1 MKQLRGRILLFF
13 LAVFGLFSIIFF
25 YISSN
30 VFVQQ
35 GLEQQGEDLKA
46 QLVTLQSQLNDTI
59 DSEQDLD
66 ELMTGLEKA
75 AEAVSE
81 RITLIDLSGN
91 VIYDSHANQ
100 DTVENHLDRPEI
112 QSILNGDGISTYDRV
127 STSTEDLRYY
137 TAAPLLSTDG
147 DTVGILRLSKRVEEM
162 TGVTDELIRFLLV
175 FIGISLLLTVLFT
188 YYWTRRIGDPIEEI
202 KQITNKLSHQK
213 YSTRYRSTSYHEID
227 DLGETINDLAGNLE
241 SQMQEIKQNDK
252 RMRELINHLVIG
264 VMVLNE
270 NREITMVNPIMNE
283 ILGENL
289 YGKIGHSYLEVFK
302 SYGLNQLI
310 EAAFEKNE
318 LQNREISLFLQD
330 ERIVDTNIV
339 PIPGRVQGTT
349 NFIVL
354 LYDITEIRRLEKVRT
369 DFVANASHELRTP
382 ITALKGF
389 SETLLDGALED
400 REVLVEFL
408 EIMLK
413 ESSRLDLMVQ
423 DILQL
428 SKLEQKQ
435 VRMNVEPIEAKSV
448 VKEVFQILQQKAELK
463 EMELS
468 IIDHEKVSLE
478 VDHDQ
483 LKQIILNLVGNAV
496 SYTPE
501 KGKVEVE
508 MTYLDQEAVIKI
520 RDNGIGIP
528 QQEQSRIFERFY
540 RVDKARSR
548 NAGGTGLGLSIV
560 KYLVE
565 NLNGHIELVSEVGK
579 GTTFEVYLP
588 IIFKN
593 PSSQRR

>member
-81 RITLIDLSGN
+81 RITLIDLSGS

-147 DTVGILRLSKRVEEM
+147 ETVGILRLSKRVEEM

-339 PIPGRVQGTT
+339 PIPGRIQGTT

-508 MTYLDQEAVIKI
+508 MTYLNQEAVIKI

-593 PSSQRR
+593 PSSQRC

>member
-13 LAVFGLFSIIFF
+13 LILFGVFSIIFF

-30 VFVQQ
+30 VFTEQ
-35 GLEQQGEDLKA
+35 GIEQQGDDLQA
-46 QLVTLQSQLNDTI
+46 QLLTLQSQLDETINSQENLSDLNDNLTKTASVI
-59 DSEQDLD
+59 
-66 ELMTGLEKA
+66 
-75 AEAVSE
+75 SE
-81 RITLIDLSGN
+81 RITLIDLAGN
-91 VIYDSHANQ
+91 VVFDSHVEQTAI
-100 DTVENHLDRPEI
+100 ENHLDRPEVQEVLEGSDI
-112 QSILNGDGISTYDRV
+112 GTYDRV
-127 STSTEDLRYY
+127 SSSTDDFRYY
-137 TAAPLLSTDG
+137 AAVPLSNSAG
-147 DTVGILRLSKRVEEM
+147 ERIGILRLSKRVEEM
-162 TGVTDELIRFLLV
+162 VGVTDELVQYLLI
-175 FIGISLLLTVLFT
+175 FIAISLILTMLFT
-188 YYWTRRIGDPIEEI
+188 FYWTKRIGDPIEEI
-202 KQITNKLSHQK
+202 KYVTNKLSHQK
-213 YSTRYRSTSYHEID
+213 YYARYSSTSYQEID
-227 DLGETINDLAGNLE
+227 GLGQTINDLAGNLE
-241 SQMQEIKQNDK
+241 SQMQEIEQNDK
-252 RMRELINHLVIG
+252 RVRELINHLVIG
-264 VMVLNE
+264 VMLLDE
-270 NREITMVNPIMNE
+270 NRQITMVNPIMNE

-310 EAAFEKNE
+310 ETAYEKNE
-318 LQNREISLFLQD
+318 LQNREIALLLQD
-330 ERIVDTNIV
+330 EKIVDANIV
-339 PIPGRVQGTT
+339 PIPGRVQNTT
-349 NFIVL
+349 NYIVL
-354 LYDITEIRRLEKVRT
+354 LYDITEIRRLEQVRT

-400 REVLVEFL
+400 REVLIEFL

-435 VRMNVEPIEAKSV
+435 VRLNVESIEAKSV

-463 EMELS
+463 NIELS
-468 IIDHEKVSLE
+468 IVYNESVFLE

-501 KGKVEVE
+501 NGQVRVEL
-508 MTYLDQEAVIKI
+508 TYEDQEAVIKVI
-520 RDNGIGIP
+520 DNGIGIP
-528 QQEQSRIFERFY
+528 QEEQSRIFERFY

-565 NLNGHIELVSEVGK
+565 NLSGYIELNSIVGR
-579 GTTFEVYLP
+579 GTMFEVHLP
-588 IIFKN
+588 VTFK
-593 PSSQRR
+593 SKLFTEK

>member
-1 MKQLRGRILLFF
+1 MKQLRGKILLFF

-565 NLNGHIELVSEVGK
+565 NLNGHIELVSEVEK

>member
-13 LAVFGLFSIIFF
+13 LILFGVFSIIFF

-30 VFVQQ
+30 VFTEQ
-35 GLEQQGEDLKA
+35 GIEQQGDDLQA
-46 QLVTLQSQLNDTI
+46 QLLTLQSQLDETVNSQENLSNLNDNLANTSSVI
-59 DSEQDLD
+59 
-66 ELMTGLEKA
+66 
-75 AEAVSE
+75 SE
-81 RITLIDLSGN
+81 RITLIDLAGN
-91 VIYDSHANQ
+91 VVFDSHVDQ
-100 DTVENHLDRPEI
+100 TTIENHLDRPEVQEVLEGSDI
-112 QSILNGDGISTYDRV
+112 GTYDRV
-127 STSTEDLRYY
+127 SSSTDDFRYY
-137 TAAPLLSTDG
+137 AAVPLSNIAG
-147 DTVGILRLSKRVEEM
+147 ERIGILRLSKRVEEM
-162 TGVTDELIRFLLV
+162 VGVRDELVQYLLI
-175 FIGISLLLTVLFT
+175 FIAISLILTMLFT
-188 YYWTRRIGDPIEEI
+188 FYWTKRIGDPIEEI
-202 KQITNKLSHQK
+202 KYVTNKLSHQK
-213 YSTRYRSTSYHEID
+213 YDARYSATSYQEID
-227 DLGETINDLAGNLE
+227 GLGQTINDLAGNLE
-241 SQMQEIKQNDK
+241 SQMQEIEQNDK
-252 RMRELINHLVIG
+252 RVRELINHLVIG
-264 VMVLNE
+264 VMLLDE
-270 NREITMVNPIMNE
+270 NRQITMVNPIMNE

-310 EAAFEKNE
+310 ETAFEKNE
-318 LQNREISLFLQD
+318 LQNREIALLLQD
-330 ERIVDTNIV
+330 EKIVDANIV
-339 PIPGRVQGTT
+339 PIPGRVQNTT
-349 NFIVL
+349 NYIVL
-354 LYDITEIRRLEKVRT
+354 LYDITEIRRLEQVRT

-400 REVLVEFL
+400 REVLIEFL

-435 VRMNVEPIEAKSV
+435 VRLNVESIEAKSV

-463 EMELS
+463 NIELS
-468 IIDHEKVSLE
+468 IVYNEPVFLE

-501 KGKVEVE
+501 NGQVKVELAYE
-508 MTYLDQEAVIKI
+508 DQEAVIKVI
-520 RDNGIGIP
+520 DNGIGIP
-528 QQEQSRIFERFY
+528 QEEQSRIFERFY

-565 NLNGHIELVSEVGK
+565 NLSGYIELESIVGR
-579 GTTFEVYLP
+579 GTMFEVHLP
-588 IIFKN
+588 VIFRSKLFTEK
-593 PSSQRR
+593 

>member
-1 MKQLRGRILLFF
+1 MKQLRGKILLFF

-508 MTYLDQEAVIKI
+508 MTYLNQEAVIKI

>member
-13 LAVFGLFSIIFF
+13 LAVFGVFSIIFF

-59 DSEQDLD
+59 DSEQDLE

-91 VIYDSHANQ
+91 VIYDSHADQ
-100 DTVENHLDRPEI
+100 DMVENHLDRPEI

-137 TAAPLLSTDG
+137 TAAPLLSTEG
-147 DTVGILRLSKRVEEM
+147 ETVGILRLSKRVEEM
-162 TGVTDELIRFLLV
+162 TGVTEELIRFLLV
-175 FIGISLLLTVLFT
+175 FIATSLLLTVLFT

-213 YSTRYRSTSYHEID
+213 YGTRYRSASYHEID

-302 SYGLNQLI
+302 SYGLNRLI

-339 PIPGRVQGTT
+339 PIPGRIQGTT

-354 LYDITEIRRLEKVRT
+354 LYDITEIRRLERVRT

-435 VRMNVEPIEAKSV
+435 VRMNVESIEAKSV

-468 IIDHEKVSLE
+468 IINHENVSLE

-508 MTYLDQEAVIKI
+508 MTYLNQEAVIKI

-579 GTTFEVYLP
+579 GTMFEVYLP
-588 IIFKN
+588 IIFEN

>member
-1 MKQLRGRILLFF
+1 MKQLRGKILLFF

>member
-13 LAVFGLFSIIFF
+13 LAMFGVFSIIFF

-46 QLVTLQSQLNDTI
+46 QLVTLQSQLNDTV

-66 ELMTGLEKA
+66 ELITGLEKA

-81 RITLIDLSGN
+81 RITLVDLSGN
-91 VIYDSHANQ
+91 VIYDSHADQ

-147 DTVGILRLSKRVEEM
+147 ETVGILRLSKRVEEM

-175 FIGISLLLTVLFT
+175 FIATSLLLTVLFT

-213 YSTRYRSTSYHEID
+213 YGTRYRSTSYHEID

-270 NREITMVNPIMNE
+270 NREIIMVNPIMNE

-310 EAAFEKNE
+310 ESAFDKNE

-339 PIPGRVQGTT
+339 PIPGRIQGTT

-468 IIDHEKVSLE
+468 IIDHETVSLE

-508 MTYLDQEAVIKI
+508 MTYLNQEAVIKI

-593 PSSQRR
+593 LSSQKH